1 MQALR
6 TTLLIGFTVLGM
18 AAAQAQDKAPAAG
31 HGMPERAQMQAK
43 MGDMFAKRQARLH
56 DLLKLTAQQESAWAT
71 YQAAIKPAAGDHAG
85 PERGAAAKLT
95 APERM
100 SKMLEHHK
108 QRQAKMEAHLAA
120 LNTFYGQL
128 SSEQKAIFDDH
139 TMGGA
144 HGGHGMQRRAHCG
157 WGENHAEAAKPA
169 N

>member
-31 HGMPERAQMQAK
+31 QHGMPDRAQMQAK
-43 MGDMFAKRQARLH
+43 MADMFAKRQARLH

-71 YQAAIKPAAGDHAG
+71 YQAAIKPAAGDRAW
-85 PERGAAAKLT
+85 PEHGAAAKLT
-95 APERM
+95 APERL

-128 SSEQKAIFDDH
+128 SSEQKAVFDDH

-144 HGGHGMQRRAHCG
+144 HGGHPMQRRARGG
-157 WGENHAEAAKPA
+157 WGEHHAETAK
-169 N
+169 

>member
-1 MQALR
+1 MKALR

-31 HGMPERAQMQAK
+31 QHGMPERAQMQAK
-43 MGDMFAKRQARLH
+43 MADMYAKRQARLH

-71 YQAAIKPAAGDHAG
+71 YQAAIKPAAGDHAW
-85 PERGAAAKLT
+85 PERGAAAKMT
-95 APERM
+95 APERL

-128 SSEQKAIFDDH
+128 SSEQKAVFDDH

-144 HGGHGMQRRAHCG
+144 HGGHPMQRRGRGG
-157 WGENHAEAAKPA
+157 WGEHHAEGAK
-169 N
+169 